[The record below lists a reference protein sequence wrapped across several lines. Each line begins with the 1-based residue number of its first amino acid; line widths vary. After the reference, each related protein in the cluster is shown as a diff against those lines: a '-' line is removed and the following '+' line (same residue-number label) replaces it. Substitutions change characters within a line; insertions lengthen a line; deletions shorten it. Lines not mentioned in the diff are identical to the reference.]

1 MDDLHLLPKFRD
13 ALSYVYLEHA
23 RIDRHEKSV
32 AVWDERGHTPLPAAS
47 LALLMLGPGT
57 AITHAAIQALAD
69 NNCLVIWCG
78 EENVRF
84 YALGTG
90 GTRSAAALL
99 HQAALVSDPQKR
111 LEVVKR
117 MYRMRFSEW
126 PGDDLTIEQ
135 LRGMEGARVRK
146 AYAEA
151 SARHGVSWEGRVF
164 DRDDWGG
171 SDAVNRA
178 LSSANACLYGLCHAA
193 ILSTGY
199 SPGLGFIHTGK
210 QLSFV
215 YDLADLYK
223 TEITLPVAFE
233 VARAAPQQ
241 IERAA
246 RLACRDRFRQSKLLA
261 RIVPDLQKLLGV
273 KDGPADEVVA
283 VDVEKAVPGGLW
295 APEAPGGVVAG
306 GIAYGV
312 RQPEGEASEAP
323 TPPPDEDGPFG
334 QDPGWPW
341 RDRPWSSLRGA
352 REGGG
357 WSS

>member
-13 ALSYVYLEHA
+13 ALSYVYVEHA
-23 RIDRHEKSV
+23 RIDRYEKSV
-32 AVWDERGHTPLPAAS
+32 ALWDERGRTPLPAAS

-57 AITHAAIQALAD
+57 VITHAAVQALAD

-90 GTRSAAALL
+90 GTRSAAPLL
-99 HQAALVSDPQKR
+99 HQAALVSDPEKR

-117 MYRMRFSEW
+117 MYRMRFAEW

-151 SARHGVSWEGRVF
+151 SIRWGVPWEGRVF
-164 DRDDWGG
+164 DRDEWGG

-178 LSSANACLYGLCHAA
+178 LSSANSCLYGLCHAA

-199 SPGLGFIHTGK
+199 SPGLGFVHVGK

-223 TEITLPVAFE
+223 TEITIPVAFE
-233 VARAAPQQ
+233 VAREAPPQV
-241 IERAA
+241 ERAA
-246 RLACRDRFRQSKLLA
+246 RLRCRDRFRQSKLLT

-273 KDGPADEVVA
+273 KDGPVDEVVV
-283 VDVEKAVPGGLW
+283 VDVEKAAPGGLW
-295 APEAPGGVVAG
+295 APETPGGVVAG
-306 GIAYGV
+306 GVAYGI
-312 RQPEGEASEAP
+312 
-323 TPPPDEDGPFG
+323 PPPPVEPTAVPENSSEDDGPFG
-334 QDPGWPW
+334 PDPGWPW
-341 RDRPWSSLRGA
+341 RERPWSSLRGT
-352 REGGG
+352 RETG
-357 WSS
+357 